1 MPLVRGTAA
10 EEKGFSAGACLAGR
24 NGGMEAIMRRRRL
37 PKQRQ
42 NQGSA
47 GQYGPSVQQLDL
59 QSVPGPSRAGRR
71 QRRREEQPGPKHR
84 LALLQKILVWTFQ
97 ILVMIL
103 FAYIAVL
110 FFGQSR
116 TNIGQSMEMTLQGGD
131 IVLINTFSYQ
141 INRPERGDI
150 ISFRPNG
157 SETAHSNIK
166 RVIGL
171 PGETVQIKEGIV
183 YIDGQVLMEEGNYP
197 TITNPGMA
205 EKEVHLGRKEYFVLG
220 DNRNNSVDSRFA
232 DIGAVNIDHIEG
244 KVWMVLSPSENR
256 RLLRS

>member
-1 MPLVRGTAA
+1 
-10 EEKGFSAGACLAGR
+10 
-24 NGGMEAIMRRRRL
+24 MRRRRARMRDREIVRAE
-37 PKQRQ
+37 QSES
-42 NQGSA
+42 GSNRRFA
-47 GQYGPSVQQLDL
+47 VL
-59 QSVPGPSRAGRR
+59 QT
-71 QRRREEQPGPKHR
+71 
-84 LALLQKILVWTFQ
+84 ILVWTFQ

-103 FAYIAVL
+103 FAYIVVI

-131 IVLINTFSYQ
+131 TVLINVFSYQ
-141 INRPERGDI
+141 IGRPKRGDI

-171 PGETVQIKEGIV
+171 PGETVQIKEGII
-183 YIDGQVLMEEGNYP
+183 YIDGQVLMEEKNYP
-197 TITNPGMA
+197 AITNPGMA
-205 EKEVHLGRKEYFVLG
+205 AEEIRLGRKEYFVLG

-232 DIGAVNIDHIEG
+232 DIGVVSAEYIEG

-256 RLLRS
+256 RLL

>member
-1 MPLVRGTAA
+1 
-10 EEKGFSAGACLAGR
+10 
-24 NGGMEAIMRRRRL
+24 MRRRVQ
-37 PKQRQ
+37 KQERSRVRAGRSGPDVQ
-42 NQGSA
+42 N
-47 GQYGPSVQQLDL
+47 VDL
-59 QSVPGPSRAGRR
+59 QSVSGSFGTE
-71 QRRREEQPGPKHR
+71 RRRIKREELPGPKPR
-84 LALLQKILVWTFQ
+84 LALLQTILVWAFQ

-131 IVLINTFSYQ
+131 MVLINTFSYQ
-141 INRPERGDI
+141 IGRPERGDI

-183 YIDGQVLMEEGNYP
+183 YIDGEVLMEGKNYP

-205 EKEVHLGRKEYFVLG
+205 EEEVHLGRKEYFVLG

-256 RLLRS
+256 RLLLG